1 MSTPDRQHLPP
12 VLSDP
17 DVQTAV
23 WFLGALITT
32 RLGSAATADALAV
45 LEHRGRNGYSSPLHR
60 HLRDDETF
68 LVLDGRVELVA
79 DGEEHVAHA
88 GSTIFL
94 PRHTVH
100 GFVVAS
106 PTARFLTV
114 HNPGGFDRFTN
125 QVGSP
130 AVLDAADETLEPP
143 AGVVPPTPEELTR
156 IAAGYGI
163 EILGPPP
170 VPQGR
175 LGDRA

>member
-1 MSTPDRQHLPP
+1 MTQPDIQRLRPT
-12 VLSDP
+12 VSDP

-23 WFLGALITT
+23 WFLGALVTT
-32 RLGSAATADALAV
+32 QLDSAATDDTLAV
-45 LEHRGRNGYSSPLHR
+45 LEHRGRNGYNSPLHR

-68 LVLDGRVELVA
+68 LVLEGSVELVA
-79 DGEEHVAHA
+79 DGEEYTAQA

-94 PRHTVH
+94 PKHTVH

-106 PTARFLTV
+106 STARFLTL

-130 AVLDAADETLEPP
+130 AVVDATDSDLTPP
-143 AGVVPPTPEELTR
+143 PGVAVPTPEELTR

-170 VPQGR
+170 LQR
-175 LGDRA
+175 TR